1 MNNYLQL
8 LGIYPDAINSAI
20 SDAEWAV
27 SLFGLNTDRLHEHAE
42 MYLEEGGSFADIT
55 NSIIFTYFASAE
67 YMIRDFTG
75 SRSEYKPAFYVN
87 CYDSHFYINN
97 IDVVN
102 IDDLDDLEVQK

>member
-20 SDAEWAV
+20 EDAEKAV
-27 SLFGLNTDRLHEHAE
+27 SLFGLNIDQLHKITEQ
-42 MYLEEGGSFADIT
+42 YLTEAGSFADIT
-55 NSIIFTYFASAE
+55 NSIIFEYFASAE

-75 SRSEYKPAFYVN
+75 SRSEYEPAFYVN

-97 IDVVN
+97 INVVN